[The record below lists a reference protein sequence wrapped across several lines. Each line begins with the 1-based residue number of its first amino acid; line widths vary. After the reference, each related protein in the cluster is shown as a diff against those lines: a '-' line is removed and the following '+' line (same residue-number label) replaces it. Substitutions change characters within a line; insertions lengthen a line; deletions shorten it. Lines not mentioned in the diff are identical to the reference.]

1 MSQNNIKSLEDDL
14 WESADALRE
23 GSKLSSQ
30 EYCMPVLGLI
40 YLRYAYTRFKYVEAE
55 ILKDRPSRNGVKL
68 PVESSDFK
76 SKSAIFLPENARYD
90 YLLNLP
96 KEKNLGEAVDKAME
110 AIEKECPDLSGI
122 LPKNY
127 QTIFKNDLLKDLLR
141 LFNNDALNEI
151 KDDVIGRIY
160 EYFLNKFAKNIASDD
175 GVFFTPKSLVRM
187 IVNIIQPTHGKILD
201 PACGSGGMF
210 VSSGDFVNA
219 NGINASDKLTFFGQE
234 KVEFNAKL
242 CKMNMAVH
250 GLNAKIISGD
260 EANSFYNDYH
270 KLEGKCDYVMANP
283 PFNVNKVKYEA
294 ALNAGRL
301 PFGLPGYNEKT
312 KEIGNANYLWISY
325 FYAYLNE
332 KGRAGFVMASS
343 ATDSQHADR
352 DIRSKLVET
361 GDVDVILSVGNNFF
375 YTLSLPCT
383 LWFFDKGKKD
393 DLKDK
398 VLFIDA
404 RNYFTVIDR
413 NLNEWTKWQ
422 IKNLSCIVHLY
433 RGETDKYKSVI
444 NDYCK
449 YFHEIADQYNGR
461 EMAAILCKCKESKDF
476 ADVKAALEK
485 ELSNIQS
492 EQKLQ
497 EAELDR
503 KADEAQKAGDK
514 KSANETKRQKKTM
527 TATFQKFQDEINEI
541 IVVAKDALWL
551 TEKFG
556 DGTYADIAGLCKI
569 ATRKEIAEKNYSL
582 TPGAYVGVAEVQEDD
597 ENFEERMKEIHVELN
612 KLQNESNDLMA
623 TINANL
629 TSVIP
634 NLIRNQLEV

>member
-1 MSQNNIKSLEDDL
+1 MAQNNIKSLENDL

-40 YLRYAYTRFKYVEAE
+40 YLRYAFSRFKYVEAE

-325 FYAYLNE
+325 FYSYLNE
-332 KGRAGFVMASS
+332 TGRSGFVMASS

-393 DLKDK
+393 ELKDK

-433 RGETDKYKSVI
+433 RGETEKYKTVI
-444 NDYCK
+444 NDYCQ
-449 YFHEIADQYNGR
+449 YFVGIAKIYIERDMSAVLAACKNENDFTKVKDAIENEIQN
-461 EMAAILCKCKESKDF
+461 MK
-476 ADVKAALEK
+476 
-485 ELSNIQS
+485 N
-492 EQKLQ
+492 EQKQFEIEYDKTIESAL
-497 EAELDR
+497 
-503 KADEAQKAGDK
+503 KTNDK
-514 KSANETKRQKKTM
+514 KTANQAKRDKKNSIQGLEGLIT
-527 TATFQKFQDEINEI
+527 DINEVLI
-541 IVVAKDALWL
+541 VAKDALWL

-556 DGTYADIAGLCKI
+556 SGEWNDIPGLCKI
-569 ATRKEIAEKNYSL
+569 ATRAEIAGKNYSL

-597 ENFEERMKEIHVELN
+597 ENFEERMKEIHAELN
-612 KLQNESNDLMA
+612 TLQKESNDLMA

-629 TSVIP
+629 KE
-634 NLIRNQLEV
+634 LGLEA

>member
-1 MSQNNIKSLEDDL
+1 MSQNNIKSLENDL

-40 YLRYAYTRFKYVEAE
+40 YLRYAFTRFKYVESE

-96 KEKNLGEAVDKAME
+96 KDKNLGEAVDKAME

-187 IVNIIQPTHGKILD
+187 IVNIIQPTQGKILD

-325 FYAYLNE
+325 FYAYLN
-332 KGRAGFVMASS
+332 KTGRAGFVMASS

-352 DIRSKLVET
+352 DIRQKLVET

-393 DLKDK
+393 ELKNK

-422 IKNLSCIVHLY
+422 IKNLTSIVHLY
-433 RGETDKYKSVI
+433 RGETEKYKAVI
-444 NDYCK
+444 NDYCN
-449 YFHEIADQYNGR
+449 YFHE
-461 EMAAILCKCKESKDF
+461 MANTFIERKMKETLEVCKDEKDF
-476 ADVKAALEK
+476 TAVHKAIQDEI
-485 ELSNIQS
+485 ENIKN
-492 EQKLQ
+492 EQKQ
-497 EAELDR
+497 HEIEFDKKIEA
-503 KADEAQKAGDK
+503 ANKAGDK
-514 KSANETKRQKKTM
+514 KTANQAKRDKKNVI
-527 TATFQKFQDEINEI
+527 QGLEGLLSDIEE
-541 IVVAKDALWL
+541 VLDVAKDALWL
-551 TEKFG
+551 TDKFG
-556 DGTYADIAGLCKI
+556 EGKYADVAGLCKI
-569 ATRKEIAEKNYSL
+569 AAREEITEKNYSL

-597 ENFEERMKEIHVELN
+597 ENFEERMKEINKELN
-612 KLQNESNDLMA
+612 TLQNESNDLMA

-629 TSVIP
+629 KELGL
-634 NLIRNQLEV
+634 NG

>member
-1 MSQNNIKSLEDDL
+1 MSQNNIKSLENDL

-40 YLRYAYTRFKYVEAE
+40 YLRYAFTRFKYVESE

-96 KEKNLGEAVDKAME
+96 KDKNLGEAVDKAME

-187 IVNIIQPTHGKILD
+187 IVNIIQPTQGKILD

-332 KGRAGFVMASS
+332 TGRAGFVMASS

-352 DIRSKLVET
+352 DIRQKLVET

-393 DLKDK
+393 ELKNK

-422 IKNLSCIVHLY
+422 IKNLTSIVHLY
-433 RGETDKYKSVI
+433 RGETEKYKAVI
-444 NDYCK
+444 NDYCN
-449 YFHEIADQYNGR
+449 YFHK
-461 EMAAILCKCKESKDF
+461 MANTFIERKMKETLEVCKDEKDF
-476 ADVKAALEK
+476 TAVHKAIQDEI
-485 ELSNIQS
+485 ENIKN
-492 EQKLQ
+492 EQKQ
-497 EAELDR
+497 HEIEFDKKIEA
-503 KADEAQKAGDK
+503 ANKAGDK
-514 KSANETKRQKKTM
+514 KTANQAKRDKK
-527 TATFQKFQDEINEI
+527 NI
-541 IVVAKDALWL
+541 IQGLEGLLSDIGEVLDVAKDALWL
-551 TEKFG
+551 TDKFG

-569 ATRKEIAEKNYSL
+569 AAHEEITEKNYSL

-612 KLQNESNDLMA
+612 KLQDESNNLMA

-629 TSVIP
+629 KEFG
-634 NLIRNQLEV
+634 LEAQYGKS

>member
-1 MSQNNIKSLEDDL
+1 MSQNNIKSLENDL
-14 WESADALRE
+14 WESADSLRE

-40 YLRYAYTRFKYVEAE
+40 YLRYAFTRFKYVEAE

-96 KEKNLGEAVDKAME
+96 KDKNLGEAVDKAME

-270 KLEGKCDYVMANP
+270 KLEGKCDFVMANP

-294 ALNAGRL
+294 TLNAGRL

-325 FYAYLNE
+325 FYAYLNDT
-332 KGRAGFVMASS
+332 GRAGFVMASS

-352 DIRSKLVET
+352 DIRQKLVET

-393 DLKDK
+393 ELKNK

-404 RNYFTVIDR
+404 RNYFTVVDR

-422 IKNLSCIVHLY
+422 IKNLTSIVHLY
-433 RGETDKYKSVI
+433 RGETEKYKAVI
-444 NDYCK
+444 SDYCNYFK
-449 YFHEIADQYNGR
+449 YMAQTFNTR
-461 EMAAILCKCKESKDF
+461 SMAAILGLCKDEKDF
-476 ADVKAALEK
+476 ANVHLVIQDEI
-485 ELSNIQS
+485 ENIKN
-492 EQKLQ
+492 EQKQ
-497 EAELDR
+497 HEIEFDKKIEAAN
-503 KADEAQKAGDK
+503 KTGDK
-514 KSANETKRQKKTM
+514 KAANQAKRDKKTVI
-527 TATFQKFQDEINEI
+527 QGLEGLLSDIEE
-541 IVVAKDALWL
+541 VLDVANDAIWL
-551 TEKFG
+551 SEKFG
-556 DGTYADIAGLCKI
+556 EGNYSDVAGLCKI
-569 ATRKEIAEKNYSL
+569 ATRAEIAEKNYSL

-612 KLQNESNDLMA
+612 KLQSESNDLMA

-629 TSVIP
+629 KELGL
-634 NLIRNQLEV
+634 NG

>member
-1 MSQNNIKSLEDDL
+1 MAINIKDLENDL
-14 WESADALRE
+14 WDAADELRA
-23 GSKLSSQ
+23 GSRLSSQ

-40 YLRYAYTRFKYVEAE
+40 YLRYAFSRFKFVDEE
-55 ILKDRPSRNGVKL
+55 IRKKLPSRGGRTLEPEASDYKAAGAIKL
-68 PVESSDFK
+68 QKIS
-76 SKSAIFLPENARYD
+76 RYD
-90 YLLNLP
+90 YLLSL
-96 KEKNLGEAVDKAME
+96 KGEDNIGKAVDDAMKT
-110 AIEKECPDLSGI
+110 IENDVPELKGI

-127 QTIFKNDLLKDLLR
+127 ETIFSGAKEKQILQTLLTK
-141 LFNNDALNEI
+141 FNRPELDEI
-151 KDDVIGRIY
+151 KDDIIGRIY
-160 EYFLNKFAKNIASDD
+160 EYFLNKFAKSIASDD

-187 IVNIIQPTHGKILD
+187 IVNVIQPDKGTVLD

-210 VSSGDFVNA
+210 VSSGDFVNER
-219 NGINASDKLTFFGQE
+219 GKNAAKSMAFFGQE

-242 CKMNMAVH
+242 CIMNMAVH
-250 GLNAKIISGD
+250 GLNATIVSG
-260 EANSFYNDYH
+260 EGANSFYNDAH
-270 KLEGKCDYVMANP
+270 NLEGKCDYVMANP
-283 PFNVNKVKYEA
+283 PFNVNKVNYENA
-294 ALNAGRL
+294 QNAGRL

-325 FYAYLNE
+325 FYAYLNDT
-332 KGRAGFVMASS
+332 GRAGFVMASS

-352 DIRSKLVET
+352 DIRTKLVET

-383 LWFFDKGKKD
+383 LWFFNKGKKD
-393 DLKDK
+393 ELKDK

-433 RGETDKYKSVI
+433 RGETEKYKAVI
-444 NDYCK
+444 NDYSK
-449 YFHEIADQYNGR
+449 YFGEIAKTFPER
-461 EMAAILCKCKESKDF
+461 EMSSILAACKDEKNFSNVKDAIEKEIQNIKNEQKQHEEAFDKKIDE
-476 ADVKAALEK
+476 ALKAENKKAANIFKREKKNVIQGLEG
-485 ELSNIQS
+485 LVTDIS
-492 EQKLQ
+492 EVL
-497 EAELDR
+497 
-503 KADEAQKAGDK
+503 
-514 KSANETKRQKKTM
+514 
-527 TATFQKFQDEINEI
+527 I
-541 IVVAKDALWL
+541 VAKDALWL

-556 DGTYADIAGLCKI
+556 SGDWKDVPGLCKI
-569 ATRKEIAEKNYSL
+569 ATRAEIAEKNYSL

-629 TSVIP
+629 KE
-634 NLIRNQLEV
+634 LGLEA

>member
-1 MSQNNIKSLEDDL
+1 MSQNNIKSLENDL
-14 WESADALRE
+14 WESADSLRE

-40 YLRYAYTRFKYVEAE
+40 YLRYAFTRFKYVEAE

-96 KEKNLGEAVDKAME
+96 KDKNLGEAVDKAME

-270 KLEGKCDYVMANP
+270 KLEGKCDFVMANP

-332 KGRAGFVMASS
+332 TGRAGFVMASS

-352 DIRSKLVET
+352 DIRQKLVET

-383 LWFFDKGKKD
+383 LWFFDKGKENE
-393 DLKDK
+393 LKNK

-404 RNYFTVIDR
+404 RNYFTVVDR

-422 IKNLSCIVHLY
+422 IKNLTSIVHLY
-433 RGETDKYKSVI
+433 RGETEKYKAVI
-444 NDYCK
+444 KDYCN
-449 YFHEIADQYNGR
+449 YFHK
-461 EMAAILCKCKESKDF
+461 MANTFIERDMKSVLEACKDEKDF
-476 ADVKAALEK
+476 TAVHKAIQDEI
-485 ELSNIQS
+485 ENIKN
-492 EQKLQ
+492 EQKQ
-497 EAELDR
+497 HTIEFDKKIEA
-503 KADEAQKAGDK
+503 ANKAGDK
-514 KSANETKRQKKTM
+514 KTANQARRDKKNVI
-527 TATFQKFQDEINEI
+527 QSLEGLLSDIEE
-541 IVVAKDALWL
+541 VLDVANDAIWL
-551 TEKFG
+551 SEKFG
-556 DGTYADIAGLCKI
+556 EGNYSDVAGLCKI
-569 ATRKEIAEKNYSL
+569 ATRAEIAEKNYSL

-597 ENFEERMKEIHVELN
+597 ENFEERMKEIHKELN
-612 KLQNESNDLMA
+612 TLQNESNDLMA

-629 TSVIP
+629 KE
-634 NLIRNQLEV
+634 LGLEL